1 MSALRQV
8 LIEYF
13 QIRAFLYIT
22 QLGYQISEYLLFK
35 RLIWE
40 WINLSWNE
48 QEQEQ
53 DLNNR
58 IEPFMFVTRSLDEIR
73 FWSRIMKEH
82 SLFLRLGFRA
92 DDKQLIMEANQF
104 FQIFE
109 RIEQRSH
116 SFTNQTDPEQ
126 IRRFNSE
133 VQQAATNIF
142 AFKRK
147 VLGLILSCQLP
158 GANNFPLLVDH
169 ISREANYFR
178 KRLIELNEG
187 KLKPLADAII
197 KENVFFLRIMA
208 DHAKFIGHLLDPSER
223 KLIDMA
229 RNFSNDFDE
238 LLFQARDLEGM
249 RPHSQTVPL
258 LDQFLDQN
266 RVSVVSLRDFKKT
279 ARGLIEECKIKSI
292 IHPLLADHVF
302 REAEHFLEIIDMFEA
317 HLTSGP
323 KPR

>member
-1 MSALRQV
+1 
-8 LIEYF
+8 
-13 QIRAFLYIT
+13 
-22 QLGYQISEYLLFK
+22 
-35 RLIWE
+35 
-40 WINLSWNE
+40 
-48 QEQEQ
+48 
-53 DLNNR
+53 
-58 IEPFMFVTRSLDEIR
+58 MFVVRSLDEIR

-92 DDKQLIMEANQF
+92 EDTQLIEEANQF
-104 FQIFE
+104 YYLFE
-109 RIEQRSH
+109 QIEQKSH
-116 SFTNQTDPEQ
+116 SFTNQADPGQ
-126 IRRFNSE
+126 IRLFNSE
-133 VQQAATNIF
+133 VQQAATGIF
-142 AFKRK
+142 LFKRK
-147 VLGLILSCQLP
+147 VLQLILTCRLP

-223 KLIDMA
+223 KLIDIA

-238 LLFQARDLEGM
+238 LVFQARDLESM
-249 RPHSQTVPL
+249 KPQSQTGPL

-266 RVSVVSLRDFKKT
+266 RVSVASLRDFKKT
-279 ARGLIEECKIKSI
+279 ARDLIEECKIKSI

-302 REAEHFLEIIDMFEA
+302 REAERFLAIIDMFEA
-317 HLTSGP
+317 HLTGKKYSG
-323 KPR
+323 

>member
-1 MSALRQV
+1 M
-8 LIEYF
+8 
-13 QIRAFLYIT
+13 
-22 QLGYQISEYLLFK
+22 
-35 RLIWE
+35 
-40 WINLSWNE
+40 NWNE
-48 QEQEQ
+48 QPDESINQINPV
-53 DLNNR
+53 L
-58 IEPFMFVTRSLDEIR
+58 FVARSLEEIR

-82 SLFLRLGFRA
+82 SLFLRLGFRCE
-92 DDKQLIMEANQF
+92 DTQLIAEANQYYHL
-104 FQIFE
+104 FE
-109 RIEQRSH
+109 QIEQRSH
-116 SFTNQTDPEQ
+116 LFTEQTDPEQ

-133 VQQAATNIF
+133 VQLAATNIF

-187 KLKPLADAII
+187 KLKALPDAII
-197 KENVFFLRIMA
+197 KENVFFLRIMG

-223 KLIDMA
+223 KLVDMA
-229 RNFSNDFDE
+229 RNFSHDFDE

-249 RPHSQTVPL
+249 KPQSQTVPL

-279 ARGLIEECKIKSI
+279 ARDLIEECRIKSI

-317 HLTSGP
+317 HLTGL
-323 KPR
+323 KPQMR